1 MKKGELVEECKKRNI
16 DFNGT
21 IVDLKQRL
29 KTDAVKQNSI
39 EDLFKKIRARYY

>member
-1 MKKGELVEECKKRNI
+1 VNLLRECKKRNI

-39 EDLFKKIRARYY
+39 EDLFKKYEQDTIKE